1 MLSELT
7 ASTDH
12 GGPLLQG
19 DIEDF
24 AGHACLVCPWHRYK
38 IELNTGVINT
48 NAFCQQ
54 EPSTANSGLLVLLN
68 SLLILSFPGKIQLP
82 RELRAWMPHT
92 LWHEIVKHAVI

>member
-54 EPSTANSGLLVLLN
+54 EPSTANNGLLVPLN
-68 SLLILSFPGKIQLP
+68 ALLILSLSSCPVN
-82 RELRAWMPHT
+82 RELGCLILFGMK
-92 LWHEIVKHAVI
+92 L